1 MIGVIKCCFLY
12 EKLLGGIGI
21 IHHNCT
27 AEDQANMVRSVKKFE
42 NGFIND
48 PVVLSPENTVAD
60 VKEIKAT
67 SGFCGVPVTGKFLLG
82 GCMNSVFMCVCGKK
96 DRV

>member
-1 MIGVIKCCFLY
+1 MGLLSAVFYY

-21 IHHNCT
+21 IHNNCT

-60 VKEIKAT
+60 VKEIKSN
-67 SGFCGVPVTGKFLLG
+67 SGFCGVPVTGKLFG
-82 GCMNSVFMCVCGKK
+82 FMH
-96 DRV
+96 

>member
-1 MIGVIKCCFLY
+1 M
-12 EKLLGGIGI
+12 GGIGI
-21 IHHNCT
+21 IHHNCS
-27 AEDQANMVRSVKKFE
+27 AEEQAAMVRNVKKFE

-67 SGFCGVPVTGKFLLG
+67 SGFCGVPITGKSYIF
-82 GCMNSVFMCVCGKK
+82 NAKRKK
-96 DRV
+96 ISHACLCINRKR